1 MVKRYRKRLS
11 KKRAYSKKNQSRRMR
26 SKVFLRKYKKSKKSK
41 TRRVQKGSG
50 WASWGCPGSI
60 QNPNYSRAH
69 VIPLISE
76 MGDYN
81 PYT

>member
-1 MVKRYRKRLS
+1 MAKRYRRRLS
-11 KKRAYSKKNQSRRMR
+11 KKRAYSKKNQSRRVR
-26 SKVFLRKYKKSKKSK
+26 SKRNLRKYKKSKKSTFK
-41 TRRVQKGSG
+41 RMQKGSG
-50 WASWGCPGSI
+50 WAGWGCPGSI

>member
-1 MVKRYRKRLS
+1 MSIEIS
-11 KKRAYSKKNQSRRMR
+11 KKLWELSLATKTDQLDQKHKSIIQE
-26 SKVFLRKYKKSKKSK
+26 SKKS
-41 TRRVQKGSG
+41 TFRRMQKGSG
-50 WASWGCPGSI
+50 WAGWGCPGSI